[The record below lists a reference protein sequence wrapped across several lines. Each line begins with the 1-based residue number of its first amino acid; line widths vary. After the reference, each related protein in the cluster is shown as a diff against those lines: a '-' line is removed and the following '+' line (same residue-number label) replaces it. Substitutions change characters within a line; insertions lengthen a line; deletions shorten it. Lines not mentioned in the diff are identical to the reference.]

1 MSFFLEMEDLGGI
14 GENKAPLSLADESKG
29 SLFCISRIL
38 SGKELLYLFDKYLFA
53 DFRHE
58 FDGF

>member
-1 MSFFLEMEDLGGI
+1 MSFFLEMVELGGI

-29 SLFCISRIL
+29 SLFCVSRIL
-38 SGKELLYLFDKYLFA
+38 SGKELLYPFGKYLFV
-53 DFRHE
+53 DFQLE

>member
-1 MSFFLEMEDLGGI
+1 MVELGGI

-29 SLFCISRIL
+29 SLFCVSRIL
-38 SGKELLYLFDKYLFA
+38 SGKELLYPFGKYLFV
-53 DFRHE
+53 DFQLE